1 MLLSIFY
8 ITIFGFVFSK
18 LFEKFN
24 MPALIGYLIAGILI
38 GPSFLNI
45 IDPKLISISAE
56 LRKIALVVILIRAGL
71 GLHFDDFKKMG
82 KQALFLSF
90 VPASFEIFAIYIFA
104 PMFLN
109 ISRVDALVLGSV
121 IAAVSPAVIVPK
133 MLEIKENGYGQ
144 RKKIPQLLL
153 AGASVDDVYV
163 IVLFTSFLTLAKTG
177 QFKYINLIQIPVNIL
192 LGIFVA
198 IMLSK
203 VVYLFLKSIE
213 NVALKTILLL
223 SICLGL
229 TGFESLFLDFTN
241 NIFTFCS
248 LLTVMVLAMF
258 LNMKDFNLAN
268 QLSKSFNGI
277 WAFAQILLFVLV
289 GISVNISYA
298 FSNAFAAIL
307 VLICA
312 LILRMLGVY
321 FSVLGSNL
329 NLKERIFCMLSY
341 TPKATVQAA
350 IGSIPLSEGLS
361 SGSIIL
367 TVAVL
372 AILTTAPIGAMVIEK
387 TYRNLLEKG

>member
-18 LFEKFN
+18 LFEKLN

-38 GPSFLNI
+38 GPSFFNI
-45 IDPKLISISAE
+45 IDLKLINISAE

-71 GLHFDDFKKMG
+71 GLCFDDFKKMG
-82 KQALFLSF
+82 KQALLLSF
-90 VPASFEIFAIYIFA
+90 VPASFEILAIYIFA
-104 PMFLN
+104 PIFLN

-133 MLEIKENGYGQ
+133 MLEIKENNYGQ

-177 QFKYINLIQIPVNIL
+177 QFKYINLMQIPVNIL

-198 IMLSK
+198 ILLSK
-203 VVYLFLKSIE
+203 IVYLFLKSVE
-213 NVALKTILLL
+213 NEALKTILLL

-229 TGFESLFLDFTN
+229 TGFESLFLEFTN
-241 NIFTFCS
+241 NLFTFCS

-258 LNMKDFNLAN
+258 LNMKDFNLSN

-277 WAFAQILLFVLV
+277 WEFAQILLFVLV

-298 FSNAFAAIL
+298 FSNASTAIL
-307 VLICA
+307 VLIFA

-350 IGSIPLSEGLS
+350 IGAIPLSEGLS

-372 AILTTAPIGAMVIEK
+372 AILITAPLGAIVIEN